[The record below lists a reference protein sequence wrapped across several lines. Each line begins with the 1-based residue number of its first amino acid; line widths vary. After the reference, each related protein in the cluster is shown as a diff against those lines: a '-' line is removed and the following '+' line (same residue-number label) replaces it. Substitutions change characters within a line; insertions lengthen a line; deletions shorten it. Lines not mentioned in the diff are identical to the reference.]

1 MSSKVLT
8 RFFLP
13 MGATL
18 IQGACMAGFARL
30 ESLDALPEIVKWA
43 MSYVNIYWHTSCKR
57 GN

>member
-18 IQGACMAGFARL
+18 IQGVCMAGFACG
-30 ESLDALPEIVKWA
+30 ESLDTSPEFVK
-43 MSYVNIYWHTSCKR
+43 
-57 GN
+57 